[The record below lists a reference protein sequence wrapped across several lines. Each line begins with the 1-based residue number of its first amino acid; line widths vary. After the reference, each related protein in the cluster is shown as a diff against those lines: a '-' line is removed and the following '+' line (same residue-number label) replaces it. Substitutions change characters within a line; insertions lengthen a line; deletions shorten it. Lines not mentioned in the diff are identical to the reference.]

1 MHIINN
7 ISDSIFGELWE
18 RFKNHGV
25 QVLPFISFF
34 TLYSLED

>member
-1 MHIINN
+1 MHIIKILVILSSENYRK
-7 ISDSIFGELWE
+7 GL
-18 RFKNHGV
+18 KNHGV